1 MLRGFHSVSDGGG
14 SNALRGVSRGCRLDR
29 PGWRSAVAA
38 HRGAIRI
45 GAGPAS
51 LLPSP
56 ALSHANDTTM
66 AEEPLP
72 AVARKCWCPRGHP
85 SPRGAAAVG
94 TVHSPRRGYGARPA
108 AGSDGMTTQQ
118 GEGDTAHSEQN
129 SISDRANLVARAEAA
144 VWLALQD
151 IGVNDRLI
159 VLNAIMRETQA
170 KAHEQEAAEP
180 QTRKL

>member
-1 MLRGFHSVSDGGG
+1 M
-14 SNALRGVSRGCRLDR
+14 
-29 PGWRSAVAA
+29 
-38 HRGAIRI
+38 
-45 GAGPAS
+45 
-51 LLPSP
+51 
-56 ALSHANDTTM
+56 
-66 AEEPLP
+66 
-72 AVARKCWCPRGHP
+72 
-85 SPRGAAAVG
+85 
-94 TVHSPRRGYGARPA
+94 VHGRQQGARR
-108 AGSDGMTTQQ
+108 DDRQQ

-180 QTRKL
+180 QTRKALTDQDTGQ